1 MWWSTEP
8 GALYMVL
15 VEDNEP
21 ELPRP
26 IKVQHFMAVNVKGKF
41 IKFKIQGFCIV
52 KNALNDN
59 QSITLNYQHC
69 PKRYNSPG
77 LSLFMVNISG

>member
-26 IKVQHFMAVNVKGKF
+26 IKVQHFMAVNVKGKV
-41 IKFKIQGFCIV
+41 IV
-52 KNALNDN
+52 
-59 QSITLNYQHC
+59 
-69 PKRYNSPG
+69 
-77 LSLFMVNISG
+77 F